1 MFKNDQENRLKA
13 GGMGEPNESAKMAA
27 ENTNVWQLKKEL
39 GNDQYKNGRFDEA
52 IESWNMSLSM
62 LNDVSE
68 TETLPEPIEDRDQQ
82 VSVFFIYAFVDEAND
97 FRFSPRCFDNQQARD
112 LANAALS
119 GSSTDIARL
128 LSSNGSANHGAVS
141 ETNKAKSMLLAN
153 IAQAK
158 IQLKDSTGAIRACN
172 EALEFDPTNMKVTE
186 LSLSLSLSRFQ
197 SFQSDIFFMICQSF
211 FFLFSLLPH

>member
-1 MFKNDQENRLKA
+1 LKIETSRYQFFLIHA
-13 GGMGEPNESAKMAA
+13 
-27 ENTNVWQLKKEL
+27 
-39 GNDQYKNGRFDEA
+39 FD
-52 IESWNMSLSM
+52 
-62 LNDVSE
+62 
-68 TETLPEPIEDRDQQ
+68 
-82 VSVFFIYAFVDEAND
+82 DEAND

-172 EALEFDPTNMKVTE
+172 EALKFDPTNMKVTE
-186 LSLSLSLSRFQ
+186 LSLYRFQ
-197 SFQSDIFFMICQSF
+197 FDIFFMICQSF
-211 FFLFSLLPH
+211 FFCSPFYHTKSTPLSHTGPGSKRIGP